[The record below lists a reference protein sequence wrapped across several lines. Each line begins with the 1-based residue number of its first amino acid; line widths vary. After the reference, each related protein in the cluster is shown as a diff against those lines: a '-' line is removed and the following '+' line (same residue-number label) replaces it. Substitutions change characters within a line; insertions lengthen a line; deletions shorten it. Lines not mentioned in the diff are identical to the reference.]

1 MEELRRGRRKERESC
16 KIFAKKNNPGTLS
29 NYIYLS
35 CVVLL
40 GRPCGLPACSM
51 VHFSHY
57 LILDGEQREEEG
69 WVRELDGG
77 CVGAALGGWGVVV
90 RWGGRLLGGKC
101 GKDLWVF
108 FCVYL

>member
-1 MEELRRGRRKERESC
+1 MDSEERTAKRRREGGRKERESC

-40 GRPCGLPACSM
+40 GRPCGLPDCST

-57 LILDGEQREEEG
+57 LILDGEQKKEG
-69 WVRELDGG
+69 WVRGQWGG
-77 CVGAALGGWGVVV
+77 CGGMVFWVSVGGL
-90 RWGGRLLGGKC
+90 R
-101 GKDLWVF
+101 
-108 FCVYL
+108 